1 MNEATF
7 WAKVRKAFNNRPH
20 ARARKLHA
28 GMFDEGLPDA
38 IYVVDGVQGLLE
50 LKYVPAWPA
59 REATTVPCGLTVNQR
74 EWMADW
80 VAHAGRAHLLLG
92 VAQEWFLFDVPT
104 SADVRYDR
112 LAFQGQRA
120 ERRAGTLKGLKAL
133 PELMAR
139 LPGPALD

>member
-1 MNEATF
+1 MNEISF
-7 WAKVRKAFNNRPH
+7 WDKVRKAFNDRPH
-20 ARARKLHA
+20 TRARKLHA

-50 LKYVPAWPA
+50 LKYVPAWPK
-59 REATTVPCGLTVNQR
+59 RESTTVPCGLTVNQR

-92 VAQEWFLFDVPT
+92 VADEWFLFDVPP
-104 SADVRYDR
+104 SADTRYDR
-112 LAFQGQRA
+112 LTFQGLRSA
-120 ERRAGTLKGLKAL
+120 GMAGTMKAL
-133 PELMAR
+133 RWLPGLMAK